1 MSGELILNVKRERPF
16 KCIAFQGILHLHLS
30 NSTIAIS
37 THYNKIYYGLLDGEF
52 TK

>member
-37 THYNKIYYGLLDGEF
+37 THLESALVT
-52 TK
+52 TKSITVY